1 MKKTVPLIVDK
12 KVITVAD
19 AIGFHAREDLELSLR
34 IVIVS
39 DYEFTKSLVD
49 DLSTRLTL
57 QANNE
62 LLDIMNRGIK

>member
-1 MKKTVPLIVDK
+1 MKKAVPLIVDK
-12 KVITVAD
+12 KAITVAD

-34 IVIVS
+34 IAIVS
-39 DYEFTKSLVD
+39 DYEFPKSLVD